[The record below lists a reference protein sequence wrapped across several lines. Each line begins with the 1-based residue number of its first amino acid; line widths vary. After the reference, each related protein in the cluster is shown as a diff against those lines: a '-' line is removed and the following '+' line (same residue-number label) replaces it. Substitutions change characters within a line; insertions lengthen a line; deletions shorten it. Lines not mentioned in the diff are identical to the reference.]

1 MASDEC
7 ISSFAAAELTP
18 ILHYYGME
26 ILTMAKRINIAAWG
40 LKHSKMDIEEFLKDT
55 FKSSE
60 QVILAPYHGGITY
73 SLHSMPFEHLDQ
85 LVNFKPTME
94 ASSIVGNHNREAYE
108 ALKQQYLNSSSDER
122 DSCLILLKEFVLNSL
137 LENLAANIHKGFA
150 SYFNPVDK
158 QLLLLLDNRKV
169 YSTDKTKIRSLEL
182 KCQKEEAA
190 RKKTEARAKLPST
203 ASKDT
208 PANQEDLPA
217 KRKTRQDVSYRE
229 ESGDSSSSVEYPVE
243 GTHTDEEEEGLLS
256 DSGQTTPILIPTSQL
271 ADTSNQSAIP
281 PAYMTA
287 PAASFMTS
295 APLNFKANIPKQK
308 RRHSKKSSKKS
319 APSSDGDDN
328 SKPSSNAERKKLEKK
343 AAKKSSKKASKRH
356 SKKSKKYSSSSSSS
370 ESDLEDSSPS
380 EQVGSQPFIYLTITT
395 TLTTYILLPW
405 WWKVSLQSNCETRRL

>member
-1 MASDEC
+1 
-7 ISSFAAAELTP
+7 
-18 ILHYYGME
+18 
-26 ILTMAKRINIAAWG
+26 
-40 LKHSKMDIEEFLKDT
+40 
-55 FKSSE
+55 
-60 QVILAPYHGGITY
+60 
-73 SLHSMPFEHLDQ
+73 
-85 LVNFKPTME
+85 
-94 ASSIVGNHNREAYE
+94 
-108 ALKQQYLNSSSDER
+108 LNS
-122 DSCLILLKEFVLNSL
+122 N
-137 LENLAANIHKGFA
+137 
-150 SYFNPVDK
+150 
-158 QLLLLLDNRKV
+158 
-169 YSTDKTKIRSLEL
+169 
-182 KCQKEEAA
+182 A

-405 WWKVSLQSNCETRRL
+405 WWKVSLQSNCKTRRL